1 LVGLRRNF
9 AANPKNVDSPEEP
22 EKMRVKRDPSPGI
35 KLRDSLLPTGW
46 THVSA
51 FRHLI
56 HLHRLNGMLRVR
68 ASLDLRPAETE

>member
-1 LVGLRRNF
+1 
-9 AANPKNVDSPEEP
+9 
-22 EKMRVKRDPSPGI
+22 MRVKRDPSPWI

-56 HLHRLNGMLRVR
+56 HLHRLNGMLRDAAACRDKWDVFYFIWCGL
-68 ASLDLRPAETE
+68 AL